1 MVFHVV
7 LKSKCQSCVSESHL
21 TEEKKNKKKI
31 IIPYVTGD
39 GKQLLLNAKLDVL
52 RTSLIHEVF
61 KTIVLWLLVPVS

>member
-21 TEEKKNKKKI
+21 TEKIKKI